1 MCAIPYARNEL
12 AARSDRGSSFDC
24 GLTRPHNAHKLSIS
38 LFPRHMEKFMADD
51 VAIRQSG
58 SSGGSSQVAQ
68 RRPAGSLFGDVF
80 GFDPLRS
87 FVSAAQQIGGPYGVE
102 ISRKDN
108 GYTVEI
114 PVPGFSPDQ
123 IDLTVQDDTV
133 MISGSSE
140 RRNFTRQ
147 IVLPDEIDPESITA
161 MVENGM
167 LRLQLPLRP
176 QAQPRKIAI
185 QASSQPGQSGMKAQ
199 SSNGGQGQ

>member
-1 MCAIPYARNEL
+1 
-12 AARSDRGSSFDC
+12 
-24 GLTRPHNAHKLSIS
+24 
-38 LFPRHMEKFMADD
+38 MAED
-51 VAIRQSG
+51 VAVRQSG
-58 SSGGSSQVAQ
+58 YGGSRSQVAQ
-68 RRPAGSLFGDVF
+68 RRPPGNFFGDVF

-108 GYTVEI
+108 GYLVEI

-123 IDLTVQDDTV
+123 IEVTVQDDTV

-147 IVLPDEIDPESITA
+147 IVLPDEIDPENISAT
-161 MVENGM
+161 VENGM
-167 LRLQLPLRP
+167 LRLQLPVRP

-185 QASSQPGQSGMKAQ
+185 QTSSQSGQSGMSAQ
-199 SSNGGQGQ
+199 SSNGGQGQGEQGSAGTSQ